1 MSESTYEFGFGKGK
15 IAVTLPDDKI
25 LYNLKGKSVPAV
37 TDVWG
42 AAKEAMRNPIG
53 TKPLKEIVNPG
64 ESVCIVVSDITRS
77 WIRTRDFLP
86 AIVDELNEA
95 GVPDKDIFLL
105 VSTGS
110 HRISTTEENVLNY
123 GQAIVDRIRIYQ
135 HDSTDD
141 DNMVHIGTTR
151 LGVDI
156 RVNRLAVD
164 ADRVILTGAVVLHPI
179 AGYSGGRKSV
189 MPGITALD
197 TIYKTHSYCLHETH
211 GMGMSKNSQAG
222 KLEGNPVHEFM
233 TEACAFLNP
242 DFIFNTVQTP
252 EGEFASFHCG
262 HWYQAW
268 EDAVSKVKE
277 IYGAEFSEK
286 ADLVIVSTGGYPNDI
301 NIYQSTKT
309 IGFAHNAVKSGGAI
323 IIFLEGSDIYDPPEF
338 ADFLHHYDSAFDLEM
353 AARKEFSMPAYLSM
367 KWRLIADDATVIV
380 VSLPENVPYLEK
392 ARLNPARSFEEALEI
407 AEKKLGKDY
416 TVTLLAK
423 GAKTVPI
430 YTGTDY

>member
-1 MSESTYEFGFGKGK
+1 MSETTYEFGFGKGK
-15 IAVTLPDDKI
+15 IAVTLPDEKI
-25 LYNLKGKSVPAV
+25 LYNLKGKSVPAI
-37 TDVWG
+37 TDIWG

-53 TKPLKEIVNPG
+53 TKPLKEIVKAG

-95 GVPDKDIFLL
+95 GIPDRDIFLL

-110 HRISTTEENVLNY
+110 HRVSTVEENVLNY
-123 GQAIVDRIRIYQ
+123 GREMVDRIRIYQ

-141 DNMVHIGTTR
+141 ANMVYIGTTR

-156 RVNRLAVD
+156 RVNRLAMD

-233 TEACAFLNP
+233 TEACAFMNP
-242 DFIFNTVQTP
+242 DFIFNAVQTP

-262 HWYQAW
+262 HWYEAW
-268 EDAVSKVKE
+268 QDACSQVKE
-277 IYGAEFSEK
+277 VYGAEFSEK

-323 IIFLEGSDIYDPPEF
+323 IIFLEGSDIGDPPEF
-338 ADFLHHYDSAFDLEM
+338 ADFLHNYDSAFDLEM
-353 AARKEFSMPAYLSM
+353 AARKDFSMPAYLSM
-367 KWRLIADDATVIV
+367 KWRLIAQDVTVIV
-380 VSLPENVPYLEK
+380 VSLPENIPYLKK
-392 ARLNPARSFEEALEI
+392 ARLNPASSFEEALKI
-407 AEKKLGKDY
+407 AEAKLGKDY
-416 TVTLLAK
+416 TVSLLTK

-430 YTGTDY
+430 YTGKDD